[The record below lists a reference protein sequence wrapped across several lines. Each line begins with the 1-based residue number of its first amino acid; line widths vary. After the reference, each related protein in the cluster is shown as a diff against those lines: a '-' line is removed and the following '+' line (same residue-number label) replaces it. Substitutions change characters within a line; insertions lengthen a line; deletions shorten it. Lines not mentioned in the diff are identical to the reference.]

1 MPEGKLGG
9 GRAHL
14 RTRKPCSYEKR
25 NPATQ
30 TLGGRPL
37 SPEQKFSTGDL
48 PGVQRLIASGSVSQV
63 QIPSAK
69 FPAGQHDTLTHTDR
83 VAPILEQ
90 HPAREMVC

>member
-1 MPEGKLGG
+1 MPEGKLRG

-37 SPEQKFSTGDL
+37 SPEQEFSTGDL
-48 PGVQRLIASGSVSQV
+48 HKVNVR
-63 QIPSAK
+63 
-69 FPAGQHDTLTHTDR
+69 
-83 VAPILEQ
+83 
-90 HPAREMVC
+90 ARENPVRGRLQLARLLNSG